1 MHKFALKIIY
11 IEYHIFFLLE
21 IITIYTS
28 KNYNKI
34 VEISLSESLWGN
46 STYRQSSS
54 PAQAYSGKEQ
64 WICKYRYIGL
74 IDLIDG
80 KANQYTVIN
89 ILDFVF
95 PRLSK
100 EKQ

>member
-11 IEYHIFFLLE
+11 IEYHLFFFILE

-64 WICKYRYIGL
+64 WICKYIGL

>member
-46 STYRQSSS
+46 STYRQSSCS
-54 PAQAYSGKEQ
+54 FRKKTTAPPRRLIVGKNNE
-64 WICKYRYIGL
+64 Y
-74 IDLIDG
+74 
-80 KANQYTVIN
+80 ANI
-89 ILDFVF
+89 
-95 PRLSK
+95 
-100 EKQ
+100 

>member
-11 IEYHIFFLLE
+11 IEYHIFFFILE

-64 WICKYRYIGL
+64 WICKYIGL

>member
-46 STYRQSSS
+46 STYRQSTS

-64 WICKYRYIGL
+64 WICKYIGL

>member
-11 IEYHIFFLLE
+11 IEYHIFFFILE

-64 WICKYRYIGL
+64 WIGKYIGL

-89 ILDFVF
+89 ILDFVS

>member
-11 IEYHIFFLLE
+11 IEYHIFFFILE

-46 STYRQSSS
+46 STYRQSRKKTAA
-54 PAQAYSGKEQ
+54 PPRRPIVGKNNE
-64 WICKYRYIGL
+64 Y
-74 IDLIDG
+74 
-80 KANQYTVIN
+80 ANI
-89 ILDFVF
+89 
-95 PRLSK
+95 
-100 EKQ
+100 